1 MRIFKL
7 SRYNSA
13 LGDLIEA
20 VRSERDSFTP
30 ALFLLLI
37 SCLMCSSLIYIAEGH
52 LPPEVFPSIPATMKR
67 YLLTIMSEWGNVDP
81 ASVSGI
87 ALVVLTQVLGIALA
101 AIFTDLVAQQVRNE

>member
-37 SCLMCSSLIYIAEGH
+37 SCLVCSSLIYIAEGH

-67 YLLTIMSEWGNVDP
+67 YLLTIM
-81 ASVSGI
+81 
-87 ALVVLTQVLGIALA
+87 
-101 AIFTDLVAQQVRNE
+101 